1 MVKIKQ
7 AVFDTGPFIHL
18 NEINRISLLTLFQRI
33 LTTNEIL
40 TECRRMI
47 DKIKKLKN
55 IEKKELTGKSKDMAK
70 YLVGRYGLDLGE
82 ATGIA
87 LCNQELIMLFFT
99 DDLEAR
105 RVAKNLGFEPHGT
118 IAIILRSFKEK
129 KITKKEAEQLIEDLY
144 SNSSLFLTSDLKDWT
159 FREIERFKR

>member
-7 AVFDTGPFIHL
+7 AIFDAGPFIHL
-18 NEINRISLLTLFQRI
+18 EEIKEINLLSLFQQI
-33 LTTNEIL
+33 LTTKEIL
-40 TECRRMI
+40 SECNRMLSE
-47 DKIKKLKN
+47 IKKLKN
-55 IEKKELTGKSKDMAK
+55 VEEKKLTGKSKDMAK
-70 YLVGRYGLDLGE
+70 YLTGRYGLDLGE

-87 LCNQELIMLFFT
+87 LCNQELIKLFFT

-129 KITKKEAEQLIEDLY
+129 KLNKKEAKELIQKLY
-144 SNSSLFLTSDLKDWT
+144 SQSSLFLTSDLKEWT
-159 FREIERFKR
+159 MKEINKY